1 MTYYTLDDHHELTSA
16 NHHPI
21 RSKTKDVTR
30 HIAVDGMYFAAPILL
45 CLAIG
50 LIIDAHYGTKPYGTA
65 FFLVAGSIGSFY
77 NVFVLIRSTKQP
89 THDKTNTP
97 Q

>member
-1 MTYYTLDDHHELTSA
+1 MTYYTLDDQHELTST
-16 NHHPI
+16 NHRPI
-21 RSKTKDVTR
+21 RSKTNDG
-30 HIAVDGMYFAAPILL
+30 AVHMAGDGMYFATPILL
-45 CLAIG
+45 GLAIG
-50 LIIDAHYGTKPYGTA
+50 LIIDAHYGTKPVGTA

-77 NVFVLIRSTKQP
+77 NVFVLIRSTQKP

>member
-1 MTYYTLDDHHELTSA
+1 MTHYTIDDHHELRPTETPSPLPRQSRVQE
-16 NHHPI
+16 HMVH
-21 RSKTKDVTR
+21 
-30 HIAVDGMYFAAPILL
+30 DGMYFVTPLL
-45 CLAIG
+45 LGLVAGLAIDG
-50 LIIDAHYGTKPYGTA
+50 HFGTKPWGTA